1 MHLFFFKLE
10 QKKNMKKNFST
21 VFNSNLKNAFFGG
34 STNFF
39 PIFCSVLAFKTIEK
53 QMLFWSI
60 LFEMHK
66 KNVIKCKKRQK
77 WRFWWSITF
86 FLHFQKYRPKEHLC
100 VYCFKAES
108 KPKHEKTN
116 LGVGFL
122 QKPKTHFFRGPK
134 SQISNLY
141 FCVYSFM

>member
-1 MHLFFFKLE
+1 MRLLFLKLK
-10 QKKNMKKNFST
+10 QKKNMKKHFFT
-21 VFNSNLKNAFFGG
+21 VFISKLKNALFGDQTIFF
-34 STNFF
+34 
-39 PIFCSVLAFKTIEK
+39 IFLYVLAFKTIDK

-60 LFEMHK
+60 FFKMHK

-77 WRFWWSITF
+77 LRFWWSITF

-141 FCVYSFM
+141 FCVYSLM